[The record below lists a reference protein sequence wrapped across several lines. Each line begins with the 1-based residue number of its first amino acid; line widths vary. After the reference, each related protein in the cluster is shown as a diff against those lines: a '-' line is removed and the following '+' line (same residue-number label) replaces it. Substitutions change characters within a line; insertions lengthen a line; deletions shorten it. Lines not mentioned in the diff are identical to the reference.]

1 MRRYQLQSKKHVWGL
16 PVGKHVMMAA
26 KVDGKLVMRAYTP
39 ISTNEE
45 LGTFRL
51 LIKTYFKV
59 RPACRHFKDPILL
72 LP

>member
-1 MRRYQLQSKKHVWGL
+1 M
-16 PVGKHVMMAA
+16 GKHVMCAA

-45 LGTFRL
+45 LGVFRL

-59 RPACRHFKDPILL
+59 RSSVLSSY
-72 LP
+72 